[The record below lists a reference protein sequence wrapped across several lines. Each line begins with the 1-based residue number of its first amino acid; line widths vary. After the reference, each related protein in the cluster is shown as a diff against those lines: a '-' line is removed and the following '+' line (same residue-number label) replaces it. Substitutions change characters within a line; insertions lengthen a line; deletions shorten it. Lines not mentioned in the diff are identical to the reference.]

1 MLNSIPNIINKKE
14 ILGSDFNLF
23 FNTSLET
30 QCGNP
35 ILKKKILAKVIEI
48 KKTLDLCNIWRIKNP
63 KSKRFTFHR
72 NHVSVRIQRRLD
84 YFLVSNFLQETV

>member
-48 KKTLDLCNIWRIKNP
+48 KKTYVIYGELRTLNQSALLFIET
-63 KSKRFTFHR
+63 TFLF
-72 NHVSVRIQRRLD
+72 VFKEDWIT
-84 YFLVSNFLQETV
+84 F